1 MKILDGLVQLGFS
14 QYEIKAYLA
23 LVGEFPINGS
33 QLSRRSGIPRARI
46 YDVLLSLKDKGLA
59 VELKEGHYAPLP
71 PEELIKR
78 LRHAF
83 ETNLSELEEKL
94 ESAATAET
102 YDFVWIMRGY
112 GQVMVKAK
120 EMIAGA
126 EKEIYVRL
134 FPAEGQ
140 MLAEDLRE
148 AQGRDIPVNYISMGH
163 PPSPFE
169 HQVVHP
175 EAEVIESH
183 LGGRTFDLVVDR
195 EEVLVGMF
203 ETGNQDRS
211 PINWAKNHWFVIA
224 TRDSLRHDF
233 FHYFLHKILEKKQR
247 LSIKEKKLYQ
257 LIAKD
262 M

>member
-1 MKILDGLVQLGFS
+1 MKILDGLVQLGLS

-46 YDVLLSLKDKGLA
+46 YDVLISLKDKGLA
-59 VELKEGHYAPLP
+59 VELKDGFYAPLP

-78 LRHAF
+78 LRHSF
-83 ETNLSELEEKL
+83 ETNIEELEAKL
-94 ESAATAET
+94 ASATASES

-112 GQVMVKAK
+112 DQVMTKAR
-120 EMIAGA
+120 EMIGRARQ
-126 EKEIYVRL
+126 EIYVRL
-134 FPAEGQ
+134 YPPEGQ
-140 MLAEDLRE
+140 TLADNLRQ
-148 AQGRDIPVNYISMGH
+148 AQDRGIPVNYISMGH
-163 PPSPFE
+163 PPSLLD

-175 EAEVIESH
+175 DAEVIETH
-183 LGGRTFDLVVDR
+183 VGGRTFDLVVDR

-247 LSIKEKKLYQ
+247 LSQKEKNLYK